1 MGNKKTR
8 LLRFHDIKRKKQT
21 GSKVRF
27 SDVAGCDECKAE
39 LVEMVDYF
47 HATDKYTR
55 LGAKL
60 PHGVLL
66 VGPPGTGKTL
76 LAKAVAGEANVPFY
90 SISGSDFVEMYVG
103 VGAGRVRDLFK
114 KAKETVSSL
123 DTLVNEDVKPLLNG
137 DVKEALVK
145 VNKLLD
151 KDIPSLIRC
160 LKLAIMIIA
169 VSVAVVSIGACV
181 KFFW

>member
-1 MGNKKTR
+1 M
-8 LLRFHDIKRKKQT
+8 KKQ
-21 GSKVRF
+21 
-27 SDVAGCDECKAE
+27 
-39 LVEMVDYF
+39 
-47 HATDKYTR
+47 
-55 LGAKL
+55 
-60 PHGVLL
+60 
-66 VGPPGTGKTL
+66 
-76 LAKAVAGEANVPFY
+76 
-90 SISGSDFVEMYVG
+90 
-103 VGAGRVRDLFK
+103 
-114 KAKETVSSL
+114 AKETVSSL

-160 LKLAIMIIA
+160 LKLGIMIIA